1 MFDFKL
7 SPITN
12 DIIINNDIEI
22 TNELYTH
29 ILVSFFT
36 NKDKDI
42 ILDKDVGSDLYKFYQ
57 SKITT
62 NTLTNIKNSIKNA
75 LNQLDLDYN
84 LDILIIKNNIQI
96 NVYLLNV
103 SNNNITKYT
112 FTI

>member
-7 SPITN
+7 LPTTN

-29 ILVSFFT
+29 ILVSLFA
-36 NKDKDI
+36 NKDIDI
-42 ILDKDVGSDLYKFYQ
+42 ILDENVGSDLYKYYQ

-75 LNQLDLDYN
+75 LNQLNLDYN
-84 LDILIIKNNIQI
+84 LDISIVKNSIQI
-96 NVYLLNV
+96 NVYLLDV